1 MRVIAFYLVKV
12 NDLSIAFKKEFPWDV
27 RKSDD
32 IDMFMVMNMNVRSRY
47 SPFIL
52 EIDSF
57 ITFTSKCIF
66 IPGGTRI

>member
-52 EIDSF
+52 
-57 ITFTSKCIF
+57 
-66 IPGGTRI
+66 